1 MKIIFLKILILF
13 TLLLNAQ
20 KKEDIEVDK
29 LTKLIEKKQKEVA
42 LKILNNYVVKKFE
55 KNNDIKT
62 DNYYGATYYYYLYQ
76 ILESMINENKVEKSG
91 FNILKNLAE
100 LILIE
105 KITNTIFPK
114 KNNKN
119 AYFRYLIGNEEFY
132 KKFKPLK
139 KEYAKNKNG
148 SVLKEI
154 ETLFNK
160 DTIIFNKE
168 LLNVEFDSNNTN
180 IDRFSAYIKKILLD
194 ITFKKLFKINHISPT
209 IELSEIKLQN
219 YLEKEI
225 LNKNNNNFLIYIIL
239 LDSFKTIH
247 NYKVDSFYNKEQYTI
262 LYKFCKDNLY
272 NFMRSVKF
280 ETDRNF
286 VYNLLKI
293 LLDNFNDKDNT
304 LNVTSV
310 LTDLYKDYQFGKF
323 TEPKKI
329 NFMLDIGLNNMYS
342 FDYGVKG
349 GSINY
354 ASEKIG
360 VQFILNDF
368 KNKHRDPN
376 TKSMGEN
383 YKTPQKVPVISNWYF
398 FIYTSGIL
406 YNVVDVKTKQ
416 NFTEPIYGAGFGVS
430 FFNKLKL
437 NLSGTYNYDFGL
449 NLGIDIP
456 LFEYLNAK

>member
-105 KITNTIFPK
+105 KITDTIFPK
-114 KNNKN
+114 FNNKN

-139 KEYAKNKNG
+139 IAYKKNKNEKKLEEIYDLFDTYK
-148 SVLKEI
+148 VLLI
-154 ETLFNK
+154 EK
-160 DTIIFNKE
+160 
-168 LLNVEFDSNNTN
+168 LLDIESESSNLDSNA
-180 IDRFSAYIKKILLD
+180 FSGYIKKNILDKTFNILINKND
-194 ITFKKLFKINHISPT
+194 IVPT
-209 IELSEIKLQN
+209 IEIPEIKLQK

-225 LNKNNNNFLIYIIL
+225 LNKIKNNDITFKILI
-239 LDSFKTIH
+239 DSFKTIH

-272 NFMRSVKF
+272 NFIRSVKF

-286 VYNLLKI
+286 VYNFLKI

-383 YKTPQKVPVISNWYF
+383 YKNPQKVPVISNWYF